1 MAVKEKISIER
12 AKSAE
17 SVGVSSKEVQKFIDH
32 CMEANKELH
41 SIMVIRHG
49 KVACEAYRDP
59 FGPEYKHMMYSVSKS
74 FTSAAIGF
82 AIEEGYI
89 SLDTKFA
96 DIFPETR
103 GDKPDAYLEKMSVED
118 LLTMRSGLSVTPM
131 MDKRKDRWFK
141 DIMSSSW
148 VSEPGTEFLYI
159 SENMYLL
166 CCIIHKVVGMS
177 VMKYLEPRLFE
188 PLGIEDPFWETC
200 PRGIEAGGWGMM
212 IKTEDLA
219 KFTLCYLNGGK
230 FAGKQVI
237 PEWWARESVKYH
249 ADSSVSSKDSDSV
262 AGYGYCFWRN
272 GGYDK
277 SFRADGMFSQFG
289 IGFEDLDACVITTG
303 GEVWEQGM
311 RDVVWEHFPK
321 AFIEEDEESEGVEI
335 SIPAYPKLPA
345 KPRSFMEKWL
355 QDRTIK
361 FIKPPILE
369 MAGYPVSIL
378 PLTAV
383 FMEKDKAGNITD
395 ISLVPNGDE
404 LVFSWREG
412 DESNSIRIGMD
423 GEYRWDKMTLGQIN
437 YTTCSVGCWNTETE
451 LEIHIRPIEATAE
464 RHLLFKFSD
473 DNVVMKPSSWPEAS
487 VMADTLKETVKDVVK
502 QPFLQNAL
510 STALPHIVPIIDLVH
525 VGKVVKK

>member
-1 MAVKEKISIER
+1 MSVKEKISLER
-12 AKSAE
+12 AKTAE

-49 KVACEAYRDP
+49 KVACEAFREP

-82 AIEEGYI
+82 AVEEGYI
-89 SLDTKFA
+89 SLETKFA
-96 DIFPETR
+96 DIFPEAR

-141 DIMSSSW
+141 DILSSSW
-148 VSEPGTEFLYI
+148 ISEPGTEFLYI

-166 CCIIHKVVGMS
+166 CCIIHKVTGMS

-200 PRGIEAGGWGMM
+200 PSGIEAGGWGMM

-219 KFTLCYLNGGK
+219 KFILCYLNGGK
-230 FAGKQVI
+230 FGGKQVI
-237 PEWWARESVKYH
+237 PEWWARKSVEYH
-249 ADSSVSSKDSDSV
+249 ADSWVSSKDLDSV
-262 AGYGYCFWRN
+262 KGYGYCFWRN
-272 GGYDK
+272 GGDVK
-277 SFRADGMFSQFG
+277 SYRADGMFSQFG
-289 IGFEDLDACVITTG
+289 IGVEDLDACVITTG
-303 GEVWEQGM
+303 GEVYEQGM
-311 RDVVWEHFPK
+311 RDVIWEHFPK
-321 AFIEEDEESEGVEI
+321 AFIEEDEEAEGVEI

-345 KPRSFMEKWL
+345 KPRSFMEKWR

-369 MAGYPVSIL
+369 MAGYPVSVL

-395 ISLVPNGDE
+395 ITLVPNGDE

-412 DESNSIRIGMD
+412 DESNSIRVGMD
-423 GEYRWDKMTLGQIN
+423 GEYRWDKMTLGQID
-437 YTTCSVGCWNTETE
+437 YTTCATGCWNTETE

-525 VGKVVKK
+525 VGRVVKK